1 MTYNWKF
8 KVSEHSLI
16 YIYIIS
22 KIFLSSIM
30 SCQSD
35 FCRSSLKYSFTA
47 SIDSRLICKT
57 SRKKEH
63 FNALNAI
70 GSHEIE
76 IAASWKLQFFTLPSN
91 SNKIAQK
98 TRDKWAT
105 FPSRVGLH
113 QWSIH
118 NSWHVQLNE
127 LKLTV
132 FLDLDESPEHPLT
145 LSSSGGT
152 LKTRE
157 CMRIGARK
165 IAGYKILFSNSSL
178 PAISDL
184 KLSVI
189 YQYPTYNLANIL
201 FNTIASREN
210 VLPNSLG
217 PDINV
222 LSISS
227 KEPKFSK
234 I

>member
-1 MTYNWKF
+1 M
-8 KVSEHSLI
+8 
-16 YIYIIS
+16 
-22 KIFLSSIM
+22 
-30 SCQSD
+30 
-35 FCRSSLKYSFTA
+35 
-47 SIDSRLICKT
+47 
-57 SRKKEH
+57 
-63 FNALNAI
+63 
-70 GSHEIE
+70 
-76 IAASWKLQFFTLPSN
+76 
-91 SNKIAQK
+91 
-98 TRDKWAT
+98 
-105 FPSRVGLH
+105 
-113 QWSIH
+113 
-118 NSWHVQLNE
+118 QLNE

-189 YQYPTYNLANIL
+189 YQCPTYNLANIL
-201 FNTIASREN
+201 FNTISSREN